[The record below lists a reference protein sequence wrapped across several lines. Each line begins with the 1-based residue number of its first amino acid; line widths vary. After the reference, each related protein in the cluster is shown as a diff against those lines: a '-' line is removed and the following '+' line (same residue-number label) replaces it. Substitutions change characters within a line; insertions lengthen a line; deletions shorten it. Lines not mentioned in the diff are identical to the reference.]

1 MLSWNYNTHINEFKN
16 NIQNKVTA
24 FPSEFQS
31 LYQATEPYSLEDL
44 GALVNRIGNEVRFD
58 EDLYKFV
65 LIHLLV
71 TLEKKDTEP
80 ENFIAWAEFC
90 FQVLNH
96 YNLQNILKDAS
107 KELLSTMIKYL
118 SKVENIETLIRY
130 SVLAQKLN
138 EYEEINYEAT
148 KKYIGIVS
156 KSRMMTLLKNSIEN
170 KDFQSTVQKA
180 WECFTNDVDIGLIKQ
195 FVADFCMDWIRDTQD
210 KDRNQVRTFVGYLN
224 AMKDELSDLQKTRL
238 DQIITDFPPIEPKA
252 AQPVQSQSA
261 QHQHSA
267 QNIVVRE
274 RSQIYSRNVIYA
286 QNFPNHIVNVVRG
299 KVATPDGELEVAV
312 KEYLSSTPGYIN
324 KFKGEINIIK
334 KFSGIKECFLKY
346 YGDYLT
352 QEEDKEVLG
361 IVMEYCPYQF
371 IDDITLRGQ
380 EGRYY
385 TEQEIY
391 VIAHQLTEGFSQLHE
406 QKLAHKDIKPHNIFI
421 SKEGY
426 IKIADFNI
434 SEQGASTTQINAT
447 GIFKVQGTDGYMAP
461 ELQDAYLTQK
471 ASNQKTNVRYKPLK
485 ADVYSLGLTILQ
497 VYTLQNVK
505 GYNTE
510 FRQGELTQIIN
521 SIPYPWLRE
530 FLSRALQFEY
540 KNRPKMKE
548 LLMYLNFKDTTGLT
562 HANY

>member
-1 MLSWNYNTHINEFKN
+1 MQANRPSKCQAISKCSCGELLYEHIVVSHLNQGHTASPLTQSYQVDELLRMISHQKQEVIQLSTLIVSEVERVTSEQLALLEQLKSDLLDSQSNIASTIQRVSQVRSRDTFEQLINQLQALN
-16 NIQNKVTA
+16 NQ
-24 FPSEFQS
+24 
-31 LYQATEPYSLEDL
+31 
-44 GALVNRIGNEVRFD
+44 
-58 EDLYKFV
+58 
-65 LIHLLV
+65 
-71 TLEKKDTEP
+71 TLESYEQKKT
-80 ENFIAWAEFC
+80 
-90 FQVLNH
+90 
-96 YNLQNILKDAS
+96 S
-107 KELLSTMIKYL
+107 K
-118 SKVENIETLIRY
+118 
-130 SVLAQKLN
+130 
-138 EYEEINYEAT
+138 
-148 KKYIGIVS
+148 
-156 KSRMMTLLKNSIEN
+156 
-170 KDFQSTVQKA
+170 
-180 WECFTNDVDIGLIKQ
+180 
-195 FVADFCMDWIRDTQD
+195 
-210 KDRNQVRTFVGYLN
+210 
-224 AMKDELSDLQKTRL
+224 
-238 DQIITDFPPIEPKA
+238 
-252 AQPVQSQSA
+252 
-261 QHQHSA
+261 
-267 QNIVVRE
+267 

-299 KVATPDGELEVAV
+299 KFATPDGELEVAV
-312 KEYLSSTPGYIN
+312 KEYLSSTPGYVS

-391 VIAHQLTEGFSQLHE
+391 IIAHQLAEGFSQLHE

-434 SEQGASTTQINAT
+434 SEQGVSTTQVNAT

-461 ELQDAYLTQK
+461 ELQYAYLTQK

-510 FRQGELTQIIN
+510 SRQGELTQIIN
-521 SIPYPWLRE
+521 SIPYSWLRE

-548 LLMYLNFKDTTGLT
+548 LLMYLNFKDTTGVT